1 MSVEYVKI
9 AAQIVIAISIYN
21 VWFFGLTTHKIQ
33 GGDAQSKRMNLLLMD
48 FQIIHLGN
56 CFPKA
61 LATLLLIGIYFNSL
75 VFPASVGMALLMVGA
90 ITMHVKVK
98 DDIIKSLPATI
109 FLILSL
115 SVAFLVILKKMS
127 VFLNRSKQ
135 YFLFPYL

>member
-1 MSVEYVKI
+1 MLVEYVKI

-21 VWFFGLTTHKIQ
+21 VWFLRFNKATKYR
-33 GGDAQSKRMNLLLMD
+33 GGDAQSMKDEFASYGLPD
-48 FQIIHLGN
+48 YFVWVIG
-56 CFPKA
+56 FSKVT

-90 ITMHVKVK
+90 IAMHVKVK

-115 SVAFLVILKKMS
+115 SVAFL
-127 VFLNRSKQ
+127 
-135 YFLFPYL
+135 